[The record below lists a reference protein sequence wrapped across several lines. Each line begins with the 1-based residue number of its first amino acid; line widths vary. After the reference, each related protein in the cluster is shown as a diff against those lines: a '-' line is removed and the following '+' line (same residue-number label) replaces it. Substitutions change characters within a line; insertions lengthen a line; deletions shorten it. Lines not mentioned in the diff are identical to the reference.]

1 MSEEIPQEL
10 IDTGLDWAWHAPRY
24 YRAVRGTHHATR
36 LDGRWSIAIGAESE
50 RDPIR
55 YAAFAEAVR
64 PTAAEALAVARR
76 MIEAAQ

>member
-10 IDTGLDWAWHAPRY
+10 IDTGLRWTETEHDGQYVVYDSGVRY
-24 YRAVRGTHHATR
+24 YCHIRAGRVDLTMLRYDY
-36 LDGRWSIAIGAESE
+36 DGWTSSNAC
-50 RDPIR
+50 
-55 YAAFAEAVR
+55 R